1 MSDDIKVD
9 VKQQEMQEL
18 VLLSCKY
25 NEPSDMI
32 CFSLNFAWDSI
43 QPGLVHLEKG
53 GRGGGRGSG
62 FLLNGQNLLSMTKVI
77 C

>member
-43 QPGLVHLEKG
+43 QPGLVHLEKE
-53 GRGGGRGSG
+53 GRGGGGSG

>member
-53 GRGGGRGSG
+53 GRGGGGSG
-62 FLLNGQNLLSMTKVI
+62 VLLNGQNLLSMTKVI
-77 C
+77 F